1 MPRLATLGINAA
13 RSFGFGSGPQYSVSA
28 AGAVTSVNE
37 GSSLTFNVT
46 TTNVANTT
54 LYWSINNITTSNIDF
69 SATSGSFSLTG
80 GSGSFNVTPTADAT
94 TEGAETFTVSV
105 RSGSISGTVVATSS
119 SITVNDTSLTPT
131 ISSVTG
137 ANANEGSSAS
147 FSVVTAN
154 IANSTSMSWSIN
166 HISTNASDFSA
177 TSGTFTISGN
187 AGSFSIGI
195 IADGT
200 TEGPETYTV
209 TVSGGGATSLVS
221 SSYTI
226 NDTSVTT
233 YTISAAAGAT
243 SVNEGSSLTFNVGG
257 TGITNG
263 TYYWT
268 IDSNA
273 GDFGTSSGSF
283 SITSNTGSFSVTPT
297 ADYTTE
303 GAETFTVSV
312 RSGSISGTIL
322 VTSSSITINDT
333 SVPTYSVAAA
343 AGATSIN
350 EGSSLTF
357 NVTTQGVANS
367 TTLYWTVTNSGDFGT
382 TSGSFTITSN
392 AGSFSVTPTADLT
405 TEGAETFTVSVRTG
419 STSGTVV
426 ATSSSIT
433 INDTSVPTYSVA
445 ATSGSVNEG
454 SSLTFNVTT
463 QGVANSTTLYW
474 TISNSTSSNAD
485 FSATSGSFT
494 ITSNAGSF
502 SVTPTADYT
511 TEGAETFTVDVRT
524 GSTSGTIVASS
535 GSVTINDTSVPTY
548 SVAAA
553 AGATSVDEGS
563 SLTFNVTTQG
573 VANSTTL
580 YWTVTNSGDFG
591 TTSGSFTI
599 TSNAGS
605 FSVTPTADLTT
616 EGAETFTVSVR
627 TGSTSGT
634 VVATSSSITINDTS
648 TTPAPTYSVAAAG
661 AATSVNEG
669 SSLTFN
675 VTTTNVANS
684 TTLYWYVN
692 NSTTAN
698 ADFSAT
704 NGSFTI
710 TSNAGSFSV
719 GPVTD
724 HLSESG
730 ETFTVSISTTS
741 LGTAVA
747 TSGSITVNNVA
758 YYSINSYPSISITS
772 LTAASSISVTKATWN
787 PGAVTSQSSYGNFFY
802 GTTVG
807 SQTTSTGAYTYTTSS
822 SDNGRYFKFRDQDPD
837 GMSIVDSNVIGPI
850 AIPVIS
856 SVTGASA
863 NEGASASFSVV
874 TANISDVTLMSWS
887 INHISTNASDFVTTS
902 GTFYISSNAG
912 SFSVG
917 LSADATTEGS
927 ETYTVTVSGGG
938 ATAVTSSSYT
948 INDTSLTPPTINS
961 ITGASAN
968 EGASASFS
976 VSTTSIANGTLM
988 SWSINHNTT
997 SSADF
1002 TATSSTFTISNNA
1015 GSFSIGILADHLTE
1029 GTENYTVTVSGGGAA
1044 LTSASYNAYDT
1055 SLTPTISGYWSP
1067 SSLSFPSNLSST
1079 FYWTVANYTSDAG
1092 SYIIVNDGGNTP
1104 TLLSTSTVYASSGN
1118 TGSVTFNNPGTG
1130 YAYGYIPNYF
1140 QNCTVPITISPPA
1153 GISITYPT
1161 LVAHG
1166 TGFTWSLTGGYPG
1179 ETGYVSWSG
1188 AASGSTSFTLDGS
1201 GSYNNSGTGDFG
1213 TSYGSITNIFTFS
1226 RSSGSVSKTVT
1237 NQPPTPTV
1245 SYPSSI
1251 AKYPT
1256 TFSWSISGGLSGES
1270 WSVTWSGANSG
1281 SYSSTLDGSGSAS
1294 STGSYYNNA
1303 GTVNLTFT
1311 FSGSSRVNTG
1321 TVYKTITVT

>member
-445 ATSGSVNEG
+445 ATSGSVN
-454 SSLTFNVTT
+454 
-463 QGVANSTTLYW
+463 
-474 TISNSTSSNAD
+474 
-485 FSATSGSFT
+485 
-494 ITSNAGSF
+494 
-502 SVTPTADYT
+502 
-511 TEGAETFTVDVRT
+511 
-524 GSTSGTIVASS
+524 
-535 GSVTINDTSVPTY
+535 
-548 SVAAA
+548 
-553 AGATSVDEGS
+553 EGS

>member
-350 EGSSLTF
+350 
-357 NVTTQGVANS
+357 
-367 TTLYWTVTNSGDFGT
+367 
-382 TSGSFTITSN
+382 
-392 AGSFSVTPTADLT
+392 
-405 TEGAETFTVSVRTG
+405 
-419 STSGTVV
+419 
-426 ATSSSIT
+426 
-433 INDTSVPTYSVA
+433 
-445 ATSGSVNEG
+445 
-454 SSLTFNVTT
+454 
-463 QGVANSTTLYW
+463 
-474 TISNSTSSNAD
+474 
-485 FSATSGSFT
+485 
-494 ITSNAGSF
+494 
-502 SVTPTADYT
+502 
-511 TEGAETFTVDVRT
+511 
-524 GSTSGTIVASS
+524 
-535 GSVTINDTSVPTY
+535 
-548 SVAAA
+548 
-553 AGATSVDEGS
+553 EGS